1 MCRFLKIPDWIM
13 GFFSPTG
20 CVVWTVY
27 KNHHPA
33 TIDAHT
39 KTTTP
44 TPSTFPHFSENIVPA
59 FHSKAML
66 LPPTKTNQRHIA
78 SL

>member
-1 MCRFLKIPDWIM
+1 
-13 GFFSPTG
+13 
-20 CVVWTVY
+20 VY
-27 KNHHPA
+27 KTTTVN
-33 TIDAHT
+33 HT

-44 TPSTFPHFSENIVPA
+44 SPSTFPHFSENIVPA

-66 LPPTKTNQRHIA
+66 LPPTKTNQWHIA